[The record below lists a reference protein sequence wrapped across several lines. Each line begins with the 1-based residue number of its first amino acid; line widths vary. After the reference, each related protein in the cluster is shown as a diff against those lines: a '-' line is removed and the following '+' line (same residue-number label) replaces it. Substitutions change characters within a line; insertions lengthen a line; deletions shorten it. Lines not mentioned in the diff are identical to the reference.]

1 MVTFARS
8 LRPSFCLP
16 LLLLVFTSLIAAS
29 EPLTLPQALALAA
42 ERHPALTAQAY
53 AERAASARV
62 EQADVRPAPTF
73 EVGLENVLGT
83 GRLQGVRSLETT
95 VQASQTFERG
105 AKRTK
110 RVAVAGRERDLTA
123 KEFAV
128 RRAEILAATA
138 AAYVHALAAQQRL
151 TLAAEPLRLAR
162 ETLALIESRARAGA
176 ASAIESARA
185 RAAVI
190 SAEAEFTRTESAFVS
205 ARATLAATWAA
216 DLAAVPPTALPGT
229 VRLPENLPEEFALR
243 ARLATHPRLDQQTA
257 LIAGR
262 RAALDLAQA
271 QSTADVTASGGVRF
285 LRDGTDAAFVAGLS
299 VPLFSRHQNQGHIR
313 AARETLAGAEHAV
326 AAVASELRL
335 AFNAAWQDLA
345 AAHTLAQKLRREALP
360 ATEAAHAAVRRAY
373 AAGPIP
379 LTDVLDAQRAL
390 VDLRREILAAETA
403 YATAL
408 VRLEALT
415 DSTFPLT
422 ISLLAP

>member
-1 MVTFARS
+1 MRFLFR
-8 LRPSFCLP
+8 
-16 LLLLVFTSLIAAS
+16 LLLLSFPFSLPLPAAAA
-29 EPLTLPQALALAA
+29 EPLTLTQALTLAA

-53 AERAASARV
+53 AERAASALI
-62 EQADVRPAPTF
+62 EQADVRPAPTL
-73 EVGLENVLGT
+73 EVGVENVLGT

-95 VQASQTFERG
+95 VAASQTFERG
-105 AKRTK
+105 AKRAK
-110 RVAVAGRERDLTA
+110 RVAVAGRERDFTA

-138 AAYVHALAAQQRL
+138 AAYVHALAAQQCL

-205 ARATLAATWAA
+205 ARAALAATWAA
-216 DLAAVPPTALPGT
+216 DLAAVPSSALPGT
-229 VRLPENLPEEFALR
+229 LLLPSTLPDESALR
-243 ARLATHPRLDQQTA
+243 ARLAAHPRVDQQTA

-326 AAVASELRL
+326 AAVASGLRL
-335 AFNAAWQDLA
+335 TFNAAWQDLA
-345 AAHTLAQKLRREALP
+345 AAHALAQKLRREALP

-390 VDLRREILAAETA
+390 IDLRREILAAETD

-422 ISLLAP
+422 AALLAP